1 MKNNSEKW
9 ELRFNEAKGLLL
21 LELLPSPKKDNSKKD
36 LILLPED
43 VQRQRELE
51 EEEEL
56 RALNKFRVVSISGEE
71 AINLE
76 KGNVIGVAKSRF
88 NNMDVILID
97 TKEYYLIAAQDARV
111 VYKNL

>member
-1 MKNNSEKW
+1 MKSNSEKW
-9 ELRFNEAKGLLL
+9 QLRFNEAKGLLL
-21 LELLPSPKKDNSKKD
+21 LELLPNPKKDNSKKD

-43 VQRQRELE
+43 AQRQRELE

-56 RALNKFRVVSISGEE
+56 RALNKFRIVSVDGED
-71 AINLE
+71 AINLK
-76 KGNVIGVAKSRF
+76 KGDVIGVARSRF

-97 TKEYYLIAAQDARV
+97 TKQYYLIAAQDARV